1 MIINAEKR
9 LLASNQVKA
18 GAKETAVAQLLKL
31 AKSDPYD
38 SDMIELYNAII
49 ENEGKKIA
57 TAAALDAM
65 LKTNLLDRMLE
76 TYERDQ
82 DQYDDPTIKRNLYEF
97 LYLSSAVDTG
107 KRSDMVANALV
118 VLLSEDDDLAE
129 ALQREFADR
138 I

>member
-1 MIINAEKR
+1 
-9 LLASNQVKA
+9 
-18 GAKETAVAQLLKL
+18 
-31 AKSDPYD
+31 
-38 SDMIELYNAII
+38 MIELYNAII

-65 LKTNLLDRMLE
+65 LKTNLLDKMLE

>member
-82 DQYDDPTIKRNLYEF
+82 DQYDDPTIKQNLYEF